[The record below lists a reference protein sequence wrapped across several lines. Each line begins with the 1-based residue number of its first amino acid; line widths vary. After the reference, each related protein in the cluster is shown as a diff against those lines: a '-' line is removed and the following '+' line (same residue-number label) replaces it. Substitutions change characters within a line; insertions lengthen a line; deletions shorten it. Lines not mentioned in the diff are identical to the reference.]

1 MSTKYVSTFG
11 KRTSI
16 ALAVATALSS
26 ATVIAADTA
35 KEQEVEVIT
44 VTGMLGSL
52 KAAMIDKK
60 ASNSVSDGIAAED
73 LGKFPDLNVAESLQR
88 ITGVSIDRSGGEGQA
103 VTVRGFGPQ
112 FNTVLVNGRQI
123 ATDSAGR
130 EFNFDII
137 AADQITGADVFKT
150 STSTLQEGGIGG
162 TIDISTARPFD
173 YDGFQ
178 VVGSLKGMYESLSE
192 KTSPAASV
200 LVSNTFADDTVGVL
214 LAVSHSKRD
223 VQINRIE
230 TAGWRPGQTISNNGA
245 IDRDGDGIIDPI
257 DLTGDPDTGGPDGIA
272 DVIPGVQEPQT
283 LYTNAYIPRNWD
295 QIVDNQERTRTNASL
310 VLQYAPSEDVNITLD
325 GFVSKFEVESQATDL
340 ASWFE
345 PDRVGS
351 ATIDQATGT
360 LTSFTQEIG
369 LHGGSGDPASDFVSH
384 TRNSRDVTTEGFGLN
399 VEWQISDQ
407 LGATFDVSTSSA
419 ENDRAGRDRFN
430 VVGIANSYSFD
441 GTGSI
446 PTVIHGGFDNGSLPD
461 ASLSR
466 LHYNEKGN
474 RFTDE
479 DEVNEFK
486 VDFVYEADGDVFEKA
501 EFGLYRQEREK
512 SSFQIFGSQCE
523 FCGYGTPAPNDVID
537 FKPFTA
543 NNYFS
548 GLIDTFYSYD
558 GDKYVDYLTSA
569 GFPIETSLQNNR
581 YTINEDITSLYMN
594 FTFGYELADMPLT
607 VDFGARYSTTSV
619 EADAVQSDIS
629 DVIGLKDATLFKN
642 VFGPAQDISQ
652 SSSYSNL
659 LPSLNVKLEI
669 EEDMVLRFAVYDSL
683 TRPTLSQLSPAT
695 TYNEPRRQNL
705 TAQGGNE
712 NLKPFTSENWDISYE
727 WYYDD
732 ASLFSFAVFSKEV
745 QDFIITLTGD
755 EVFELTDRI
764 GPDYNCA
771 SNDGDASNDQYCLP
785 ANAQNNA
792 ELNGQFETYSVSRPQ
807 NGESTRV
814 TGYEV
819 ALTHVFDN
827 GFGFTA
833 NATVV
838 NSDEKIGADTTTTF
852 ALEGL
857 GDSQN
862 LILFYEA
869 DTWQARI
876 AYNNREGFLRYVN
889 NASAGG
895 STGEPVNTETFGQ
908 LDISASLDINEN
920 VSVFFEGINITEE
933 ELVQTGRFAN
943 QVYSIEDNGSRYA
956 IGVRAKF

>member
-1 MSTKYVSTFG
+1 MSTKNNSFS

-16 ALAVATALSS
+16 ALAVAAALTS
-26 ATVIAADTA
+26 AQAISADAAT
-35 KEQEVEVIT
+35 EQEVEVIT

-52 KAAMIDKK
+52 KAAMVDKK
-60 ASNSVSDGIAAED
+60 HSNTVSDGIAAED

-150 STSTLQEGGIGG
+150 SVANLQEGGIGG

-214 LAVSHSKRD
+214 LAVSHSERD

-230 TAGWRPGQTISNNGA
+230 TAGWMPGRSIQTTS
-245 IDRDGDGIIDPI
+245 GDE
-257 DLTGDPDTGGPDGIA
+257 LFA
-272 DVIPGVQEPQT
+272 
-283 LYTNAYIPRNWD
+283 NAYIPRNWD

-310 VLQYAPSEDVNITLD
+310 VLQYAPSEDVNITVD
-325 GFVSKFEVESQATDL
+325 GFVSKFEVDSVATDL

-345 PDRVGS
+345 PGRVNN
-351 ATIDQATGT
+351 ATIDTETRTLLTFDQIGGAT
-360 LTSFTQEIG
+360 
-369 LHGGSGDPASDFVSH
+369 DFVSH
-384 TRNSRDVTTEGFGLN
+384 TRNSRDVSTDGFGVN
-399 VEWQISDQ
+399 VEWQIAEQ
-407 LGATFDVSTSSA
+407 LSAEFDVSTSSA

-430 VVGIANSYSFD
+430 VVGIENNYAFD

-446 PTVIHGGFDNGSLPD
+446 PTVIHEGFGNGALPD

-474 RFTDE
+474 RFSDE

-486 VDFVYEADGDVFEKA
+486 VDFVYDADGDVFETAK
-501 EFGLYRQEREK
+501 FGAYRQEREK
-512 SSFQIFGSQCE
+512 SSFQIFGNQCQ
-523 FCGYGTPAPNDVID
+523 FCGYGTAAPNDIIG
-537 FKPFTA
+537 FESFTA
-543 NNYFS
+543 ENYFP
-548 GLIDTFYSYD
+548 GLIDTFYTYD
-558 GDKYVDYLTSA
+558 GDAMVDFLA
-569 GFPIETSLQNNR
+569 DEGFPIEPTLQNNR
-581 YTINEDITSLYMN
+581 YTINEDITSLYAD
-594 FTFGYELADMPLT
+594 FTFGYELGDMPLT
-607 VDFGARYSTTSV
+607 VNVGARYATTSV
-619 EADAVQSDIS
+619 NAEAVQSDIADVVVTS
-629 DVIGLKDATLFKN
+629 DPTLFAN
-642 VFGPAQDISQ
+642 VFGPAQDISK

-659 LPSLNVKLEI
+659 LPSVNVKLEI
-669 EEDMVLRFAVYDSL
+669 EEDMVLRFAAYESL
-683 TRPTLSQLSPAT
+683 TRPTLSQMSPAT
-695 TYNEPRRQNL
+695 VFGEPRRQTL
-705 TAQGGNE
+705 TASGGNQ

-727 WYYDD
+727 WYYSDT
-732 ASLFSFAVFSKEV
+732 SMFSFAVFSKEV
-745 QDFIITLTGD
+745 DNFISVSTGP
-755 EVFELTDRI
+755 ESYEMTNRV
-764 GPDYNCA
+764 GPDFNCA
-771 SNDGDASNDQYCLP
+771 GALCTST
-785 ANAQNNA
+785 NAQIDP
-792 ELNGQFETYSVSRPQ
+792 ELNGQFETYTVARPQ
-807 NGESTRV
+807 NGDVKSV
-814 TGYEV
+814 TGYEI
-819 ALTHVFDN
+819 ALTHIFDN

-838 NSDEKIGADTTTTF
+838 DSDEDGTSF
-852 ALEGL
+852 GLEGL

-862 LILFYEA
+862 LIAFYEA
-869 DTWQARI
+869 DIWQARI
-876 AYNNREGFLRYVN
+876 AYNNREGFLRLADN
-889 NASAGG
+889 GFN
-895 STGEPVNTETFGQ
+895 GEPVNTETFGQ
-908 LDISASLDINEN
+908 LDISASVDVTEN

-933 ELVQTGRFAN
+933 ELVQTGRYAN
-943 QVYSIEDNGSRYA
+943 QAYNIEDNGSRYA